1 MQLEAKWLCPFLFSV
16 FGVIL
21 KRELLSVR
29 KRDVRVSRE
38 LWAELQSGSADEGW
52 TTMFKKVLEFLNDCD
67 KIKLEGVVTTVD
79 QKTFDWISC
88 VFWWRQG
95 QIRLALLILQ
105 LKKLQW
111 PEQWSLT
118 DRKKWA
124 PGKLLE
130 KQLFWN
136 YTDWEQCEVAEGFPL
151 KTNMGSTWFIGGNR
165 TGAGPVLQVLP
176 C

>member
-1 MQLEAKWLCPFLFSV
+1 MCMCSVLVENLRRNLQNLFWTKEKGS
-16 FGVIL
+16 GGGQNC
-21 KRELLSVR
+21 
-29 KRDVRVSRE
+29 RV
-38 LWAELQSGSADEGW
+38 SGSADEGW
-52 TTMFKKVLEFLNDCD
+52 ATVFKKVLEFLKDCD

-79 QKTFDWISC
+79 QETFDWISC

-95 QIRLALLILQ
+95 QIGPALLTLQ

-118 DRKKWA
+118 DRKKWTS
-124 PGKLLE
+124 GKLLE

-136 YTDWEQCEVAEGFPL
+136 YTDWEQYEVAEGFPL
-151 KTNMGSTWFIGGNR
+151 RTNMGSTWFIRGKR
-165 TGAGPVLQVLP
+165 SGAGSVLQVLP